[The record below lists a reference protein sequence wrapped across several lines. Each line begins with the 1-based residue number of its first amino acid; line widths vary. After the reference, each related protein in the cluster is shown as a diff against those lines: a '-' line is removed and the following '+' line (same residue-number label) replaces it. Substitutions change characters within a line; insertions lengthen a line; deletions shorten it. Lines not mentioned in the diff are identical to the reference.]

1 MYETYLLQ
9 EIRSR
14 ICLRAGI
21 KNITPADC
29 KKIASEIRKA
39 TQKNVSETTLKR
51 FFGFA
56 AVSHG
61 FSRYTISALREYADY
76 MQPVHFGE
84 VLLYDTPINDWAKLR
99 RKIGGI
105 TDYVLKEVRNRSGL
119 PYEMT
124 ISRKFAQHDFEEFY
138 HDRTSFMCF
147 IAHPGYGKTILI
159 SHIVQRYFRD
169 EGALYKDS
177 IPFFMNVG
185 SFFKPERSKFDL
197 EGHLKNIIGIPKSS
211 DLISYIKT
219 INTQKNKFFLIID
232 GFAELILDG
241 ESKAQLLNE
250 LVDFICMLDQDSDI
264 KIIMSMRSTIW
275 VRFYEKI
282 RHSAYLKKSWFKG
295 NYYNAHDVSNVPP
308 LTEDE
313 LREITE
319 NTGNENYGKINPEL
333 KAQLK
338 FPFHIHLYYQ
348 LRAADPFLNYGSNI
362 GFYELISR
370 FIQEKILG
378 SNYYSEKYRF
388 IMRFLQLTNYGK
400 SSNSVEKNILIFE
413 LINFKNAYMELI
425 SDGILVEERRSIDF
439 FPKEFVSFLHP
450 QIFEY
455 FIYTELFNRF
465 TLANNVEKIF
475 EYIHNTYKGS
485 ANRFILLQW
494 AVRHFI
500 KISNYDCIYYIHKLE
515 LNNYERNYLVL
526 FIAETLKYELNLFPE
541 KAREI
546 SAAKV
551 HERIIEGLS
560 NLDYIDSCYSEGI
573 QALID
578 ICDKNQNW
586 VSYHTILSIIDI
598 LSLDA
603 ERIKLRID
611 ELTPYQEICEE
622 SLANPIEFLQIAYL
636 RSQGESPDTER
647 LISKTILRI
656 RNSQNSTDLSLPDTL
671 TGVSYMLMLG
681 TNLFNNDRNR
691 SIELI
696 NVIYELYPR
705 LLFSRTP
712 FATYVLLI
720 YGIACGRS
728 RQLKKMLQIRN
739 IVNYIAEDK
748 EKYGFTQYSESLL
761 IFLNA
766 LIATANGDF
775 DAAIS
780 YQESVLE
787 IFKRNEIKKNAL
799 LTYNMLIDT
808 YYTIGHIAKM
818 NEYKYEKRC
827 FQEENKIPATM
838 FPYISSVNQ

>member
-29 KKIASEIRKA
+29 KKIASEIRK
-39 TQKNVSETTLKR
+39 TVQKNVSETTLKR

-84 VLLYDTPINDWAKLR
+84 ILLNDTTINDWDKLR

-124 ISRKFAQHDFEEFY
+124 ISRKFAQHDFEEFF

-147 IAHPGYGKTILI
+147 IAHPGYGKTILL

-169 EGALYKDS
+169 EGALYRNS
-177 IPFFMNVG
+177 IPLFMNAG
-185 SFFKPERSKFDL
+185 SFYKTEKSKFDL
-197 EGHLKNIIGIPKSS
+197 DGHLKNIIGIPQST
-211 DLISYIKT
+211 DLINYLKK
-219 INTQKNKFFLIID
+219 INTQGNKFFLIID
-232 GFAELILDG
+232 GFAELILDR
-241 ESKAQLLNE
+241 ESKTQLLND
-250 LVDFICMLDQDSDI
+250 LVDFICMLDEDSEI
-264 KIIMSMRSTIW
+264 KMIMSMRSTIW

-308 LTEDE
+308 FTEDE
-313 LREITE
+313 LKEITE

-370 FIQEKILG
+370 FIQEKILKADH
-378 SNYYSEKYRF
+378 YTEKYRF

-400 SSNSVEKNILIFE
+400 TSNSVEKNVLITE

-425 SDGILVEERRSIDF
+425 ADGILVEERRSVDF

-465 TLANNVEKIF
+465 TLENNLEKIF

-500 KISNYDCIYYIHKLE
+500 KISCYECIQYIHRLE

-526 FIAETLKYELNLFPE
+526 FIAENLKYELNLLPG
-541 KAREI
+541 KASEI
-546 SAAKV
+546 ATAKV
-551 HERIIEGLS
+551 HEHILDGLS

-573 QALID
+573 EALID
-578 ICDKNQNW
+578 ICDKDQNF

-598 LSLDA
+598 LSLDK
-603 ERIKLRID
+603 ERIKKRID
-611 ELTPYQEICEE
+611 ELLPYQTLCQE
-622 SLANPIEFLQIAYL
+622 SFVNPLEFLQIAYL
-636 RSQGESPDTER
+636 RSQGEFPETDTIIAETVLKIQQRHKEIYVGHPDTA
-647 LISKTILRI
+647 
-656 RNSQNSTDLSLPDTL
+656 
-671 TGVSYMLMLG
+671 TGVSYMLTLS
-681 TNLFNNDRNR
+681 TNVFNNDKNR

-720 YGIACGRS
+720 YGIACGRKG
-728 RQLKKMLQIRN
+728 QLKKMLQIKN
-739 IVNYIAEDK
+739 IVDYIAEDK
-748 EKYGFTQYSESLL
+748 DKYGFTQYSESLL

-766 LIATANGDF
+766 LIATASGDF
-775 DAAIS
+775 NAAIS
-780 YQESVLE
+780 YQETVLE
-787 IFKRNEIKKNAL
+787 IFKRNKINKNAL
-799 LTYNMLIDT
+799 LTYNMIINT
-808 YYTIGHIAKM
+808 YQTIGNIAKM

-838 FPYISSVNQ
+838 FPYIAPVNQ